1 MRISITVFFLCAVL
15 LLPACGPKK
24 PALQTGAGAGIALD
38 AHGQN
43 ATETNASISP
53 DADGADADLDAQN
66 LPVVKDD
73 APLSPQEEQA
83 LETEPEIHFDL
94 DAHET
99 EEVRLFFRYFTHDAK
114 GRKHFEAW
122 LERSKLYL
130 PYVRQTFAELE
141 LPRDLIFLPFV
152 ESGYNPKARSR
163 AGAKGLWQF
172 MPFTAKKYGL
182 KLGWWVD
189 ERLDPF
195 KATHA
200 AADYLAKLYNDFG
213 DWYLALAAYNAG
225 EGRVGRAVK
234 STGCDDFFELS
245 QKKRYVRRRGRQIH
259 FLPKETRYYVPK
271 FLAVLKIVRNLE
283 SLGFAPIDQDAENTV
298 EKLEVEP
305 KTDLLALSKAIGMD
319 WEDFRLL
326 NPAFLEPGSHPSEA
340 STVYVPKDK
349 LTQAQAHLS
358 GPDAKPYSSYYT
370 LYKVRRGDSW
380 YRISRRFQVPVSV
393 LKRYNQK
400 TSNLIKPGQN
410 VKVPGRGEA
419 QKTAATLKKT
429 RKAASAEP
437 GPVSPAMQKTHD
449 LAQKRSNYTVESG
462 DSLWSL
468 AKRYRMT
475 VKTLA
480 KANGLHENS
489 GLVIGQK
496 MYVPDQSPAAT
507 RKTRQEAEQTRR
519 ITTYKVRRGDTL
531 YGIAKKFGVTAE
543 ALQTWNDIPKKSL
556 IFPGENLKVYVR

>member
-1 MRISITVFFLCAVL
+1 MRVSITVFFLCAVL

-24 PALQTGAGAGIALD
+24 TAIQTGSGMDIALD
-38 AHGQN
+38 ANGQN
-43 ATETNASISP
+43 AAEVDPSVNLNTDGTDTE
-53 DADGADADLDAQN
+53 LDAQN

-99 EEVRLFFRYFTHDAK
+99 KEVRLYFRYYTHDAK
-114 GRKHFEAW
+114 GRRHFEAW
-122 LERSKLYL
+122 LKRSKLYL
-130 PYVRQTFAELE
+130 PYVRQTFAELG

-152 ESGYNPKARSR
+152 ESGYNPRARSR

-172 MPFTAKKYGL
+172 MPFTGKKYGL

-200 AADYLAKLYNDFG
+200 AAEYLTKLYNDFG

-234 STGCDDFFELS
+234 KTGCDDFFELS
-245 QKKRYVRRRGRQIH
+245 QKKRYVRRRGRRIH

-283 SLGFAPIDQDAENTV
+283 SLGFAPLDQNAENTV

-305 KTDLLALSKAIGMD
+305 KTDLLALSKALGMD
-319 WEDFRLL
+319 WKDFRLF
-326 NPAFLEPGSHPSEA
+326 NPAFLEPGSHPTET

-349 LTQAQAHLS
+349 LAQAQAHLS
-358 GPDAKPYSSYYT
+358 GPNAKPYGSYYT
-370 LYKVRRGDSW
+370 VYKVRRGDSW
-380 YRISRRFQVPVSV
+380 YRISRRFRVPISV
-393 LKRYNQK
+393 LKRYNNR
-400 TSNLIKPGQN
+400 TSNLIRPGQR

-419 QKTAATLKKT
+419 RKTAATMKKS
-429 RKAASAEP
+429 RKVTYTKSR
-437 GPVSPAMQKTHD
+437 PVSPAMRKTHD
-449 LAQKRSNYTVESG
+449 LAQKRANYTVESG

-475 VKTLA
+475 IKTLA
-480 KANGLHENS
+480 KANGLHANS
-489 GLVIGQK
+489 GLMIGQK
-496 MYVPDQSPAAT
+496 LYIPDQTLTAT
-507 RKTRQEAEQTRR
+507 RKTRQEAKQTKQLT
-519 ITTYKVRRGDTL
+519 IYKVRRGDTL
-531 YGIAKKFGVTAE
+531 YGIAKKFGVTAK
-543 ALQTWNDIPKKSL
+543 ALQAWNDIPKKSL
-556 IFPGENLKVYVR
+556 IFPGEKLKVYVR